1 METLALCDALDDAI
15 LLQQMISELPFNKT
29 FSIPI
34 DVYTDN
40 RSLYDILNLT
50 NAILEKRLCVDI
62 V

>member
-40 RSLYDILNLT
+40 RSLYDI
-50 NAILEKRLCVDI
+50 
-62 V
+62 